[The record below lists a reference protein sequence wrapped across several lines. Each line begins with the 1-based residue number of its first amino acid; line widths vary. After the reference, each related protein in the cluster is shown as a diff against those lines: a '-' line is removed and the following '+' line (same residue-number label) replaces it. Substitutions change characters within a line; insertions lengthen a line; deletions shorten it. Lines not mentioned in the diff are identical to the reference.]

1 MHTVVNDDRSAGDG
15 AATYLVRKPEY
26 RPYIDTKVP
35 CDDEGLRMAAYGLQ
49 IARSPQMRAALQA
62 SPAGVTLRRVTA
74 RQATLWAPDATHAAR
89 QMARLGE
96 ASPRKGN
103 EAKRLWAEYL
113 RRNPESADLVMT
125 MREYLG
131 AVFSWTFP
139 RGTGIQLR
147 DLFGS
152 MLTFTL
158 AADFVGAADGSG
170 VDKERPYLMAASE
183 GYACLS
189 GKAANRMA
197 REMALGAGLT
207 FVKNAF
213 RSAAEET
220 TGTSDDQAVVT
231 PAQFAVARWWEGFF
245 PPLLRVTFGT
255 SPYRHLTD
263 DAGTYVPA
271 LECQAITRVLGNVLR
286 YNDVID
292 AIPDCVNHE
301 TVNEFLLALAYG
313 STESTLGFADAL
325 AEATDAALACGCGQ
339 PGHEEA
345 AEHTMG
351 FTLFYLLVPRYNARR
366 QLVALT
372 RAGGDILRA
381 LAPPLPGERLRS
393 TQCKLDP
400 GMALHT
406 SDWQPKWQPGTRSID
421 ETAFRIAR
429 RALIGPTSSS
439 CIKAAADVLSRCDR
453 VDTADSLNCL
463 AEGWQRLFDTALATN
478 GIGDLTY
485 AAPLRDLIGRIWR
498 HTILGAQ
505 TDQDALL
512 FIDTDIAIRD
522 TFRLP
527 ADHGLRL
534 RRAFFGVTT
543 SAVEHSGFNPYQR
556 LANGISVLCRANEQN
571 RTYERPSPRRVMNS
585 PSTCR

>member
-1 MHTVVNDDRSAGDG
+1 
-15 AATYLVRKPEY
+15 
-26 RPYIDTKVP
+26 
-35 CDDEGLRMAAYGLQ
+35 MAAHGLQ
-49 IARSPQMRAALQA
+49 IVRSPHVQASLQA
-62 SPAGVTLRRVTA
+62 SPAGVTLRRVTT
-74 RQATLWAPDATHAAR
+74 RQATLWAPEGIPAAR
-89 QMARLGE
+89 QMARIGA

-113 RRNPESADLVMT
+113 RRNPNSADLVMT

-131 AVFSWTFP
+131 AVFSWTFQ
-139 RGTGIQLR
+139 RGTGIELR

-170 VDKERPYLMAASE
+170 VDKEHTYLMAASE

-207 FVKNAF
+207 FAKNAF
-213 RSAAEET
+213 RSAAEEAES
-220 TGTSDDQAVVT
+220 TSGDEATVT

-255 SPYRHLTD
+255 APYRHLTD

-271 LECQAITRVLGNVLR
+271 LECQAIARVLGNVLR

-292 AIPDCVNHE
+292 AIPDYVNHE
-301 TVNEFLLALAYG
+301 TANEFLLALAYG

-325 AEATDAALACGCGQ
+325 AEATDAALACECGQ
-339 PGHEEA
+339 PGHDEA

-372 RAGGDILRA
+372 GAGGDIRRA
-381 LAPPLPGERLRS
+381 FTPPRPGERLRS
-393 TQCKLDP
+393 TQYKLDP
-400 GMALHT
+400 GLALHT
-406 SDWQPKWQPGTRSID
+406 PDWQPQWQPGTRSID
-421 ETAFRIAR
+421 ETALRAAR

-453 VDTADSLNCL
+453 VDSAESLNCL

-478 GIGDLTY
+478 GISHLTY
-485 AAPLRDLIGRIWR
+485 AAPLRDLVGRIWR
-498 HTILGAQ
+498 HTILDSQ

-512 FIDTDIAIRD
+512 FIDTDIAIRN
-522 TFRLP
+522 TFSLS

-543 SAVEHSGFNPYQR
+543 SAVEYSGFSPYRR
-556 LANGISVLCRANEQN
+556 LANGISALCRSE
-571 RTYERPSPRRVMNS
+571 E
-585 PSTCR
+585 